1 MRVDL
6 RKTLFILPNLFT
18 LSSIFCGFYA
28 MLVCTSPAVP
38 IPGGTTT
45 PAGDGDVSPEAF
57 YKASILIVFAMFF
70 DTIDGRVA
78 RLTKTQSAFGVQID
92 SLADV
97 VSFGAAPAVL
107 IYRWS
112 LHQLGVLGLV
122 ASFVFLGSGAIRL
135 ARFNVLAMGAG
146 GAPKKPSKFIL
157 GLPIPGAA
165 GIVVA
170 LVVANWFLNVPALRL
185 DRHPEIVLAIV
196 LVLSFFMVSTI
207 KFRSFKNVKLSLAS
221 VLVVVGAVGSTI
233 AMMMLFHWSVALVW
247 LLCGYVTLG
256 VIEAILEL
264 SRVAT
269 GRPRRL
275 VDDHSDAAPPAADE
289 PARPSRP

>member
-28 MLVCTSPAVP
+28 MLVCTSASVP
-38 IPGGTTT
+38 IPGGVTAATST
-45 PAGDGDVSPEAF
+45 GDVSPEAF
-57 YKASILIVFAMFF
+57 YNASILIVFAMFF

-107 IYRWS
+107 LYRWS

-122 ASFVFLGSGAIRL
+122 VSFLFLGCGAIRL

-170 LVVANWFLNVPALRL
+170 LVVANWFLDVPALRL

-207 KFRSFKNVKLSLAS
+207 KFRSFKNVKLSVGSMLF
-221 VLVVVGAVGSTI
+221 VLGAVGSTI
-233 AMMMLFHWSVALVW
+233 AMMVLFHWSVALVW
-247 LLCGYVTLG
+247 LLAGYVSLG
-256 VIEAILEL
+256 VIEAVLDL

-275 VDDHSDAAPPAADE
+275 VDDAAEPTPATEE
-289 PARPSRP
+289 PARSSRP

>member
-28 MLVCTSPAVP
+28 MLVCTSPSVP
-38 IPGGTTT
+38 LPGGSSTVS
-45 PAGDGDVSPEAF
+45 GNGDVSPEAF

-107 IYRWS
+107 LYRWS
-112 LHQLGVLGLV
+112 LHQLGVVGLV
-122 ASFVFLGSGAIRL
+122 VSFVFLGCGAIRL

-170 LVVANWFLNVPALRL
+170 LVVANWFLNIPSLRL

-196 LVLSFFMVSTI
+196 IVLSFFMVSTI
-207 KFRSFKNVKLSLAS
+207 KFRSFKNVKLSLGS
-221 VLVVVGAVGSTI
+221 VLFVLGAIGSTI
-233 AMMMLFHWSVALVW
+233 AMMMMFHWSVALVW
-247 LLCGYVTLG
+247 LLAGYVTLG
-256 VIEAILEL
+256 VIEAILDL

-269 GRPRRL
+269 GRPPRL
-275 VDDHSDAAPPAADE
+275 VDDKSDATPIDE
-289 PARPSRP
+289 PVRPSRP